1 MDPCGPDSYYYWI
14 RWTSG
19 WLTLHILGMFA
30 ELFLVILFIPVRNA
44 GSFLMDR
51 RVRELADADR
61 TSFGTPPK
69 CPLLRGLN
77 WKVQRRKS

>member
-1 MDPCGPDSYYYWI
+1 MAHSTYS
-14 RWTSG
+14 RHVRR
-19 WLTLHILGMFA
+19 TLSSDIIS
-30 ELFLVILFIPVRNA
+30 FLLIPVRNA
-44 GSFLMDR
+44 GSFLMEIR
-51 RVRELADADR
+51 FQELADADR

>member
-1 MDPCGPDSYYYWI
+1 MEI
-14 RWTSG
+14 R
-19 WLTLHILGMFA
+19 FQ
-30 ELFLVILFIPVRNA
+30 EV
-44 GSFLMDR
+44 
-51 RVRELADADR
+51 ADADR